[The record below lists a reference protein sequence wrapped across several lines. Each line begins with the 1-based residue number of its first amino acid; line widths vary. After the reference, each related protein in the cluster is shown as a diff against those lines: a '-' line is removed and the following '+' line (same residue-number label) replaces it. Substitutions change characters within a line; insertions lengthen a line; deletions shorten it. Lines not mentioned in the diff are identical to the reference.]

1 MPKEYKVSGQSKTAP
16 KDLPEGLTVEEI
28 HVDGVATSLFGTT
41 FRVREYAD
49 DLISLDIKAES
60 DMGTK
65 TTKLLSQEEAAKLHE
80 ALGELLKPTLRA
92 FRDREWDF
100 ENPRCAWYEVSPDR
114 FIFGSDR
121 SSAEGTGQA
130 VPMAGRTLDSLTTVW
145 GPLTEHK
152 E

>member
-49 DLISLDIKAES
+49 GLIS
-60 DMGTK
+60 
-65 TTKLLSQEEAAKLHE
+65 
-80 ALGELLKPTLRA
+80 
-92 FRDREWDF
+92 
-100 ENPRCAWYEVSPDR
+100 
-114 FIFGSDR
+114 
-121 SSAEGTGQA
+121 
-130 VPMAGRTLDSLTTVW
+130 LDSLTTVW